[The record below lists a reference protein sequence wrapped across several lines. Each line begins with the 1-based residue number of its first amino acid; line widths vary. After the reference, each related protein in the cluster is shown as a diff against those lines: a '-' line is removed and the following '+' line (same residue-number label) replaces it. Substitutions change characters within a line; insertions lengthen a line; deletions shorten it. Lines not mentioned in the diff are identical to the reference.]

1 MVPTPKNP
9 TPRNRSLTPITVAIV
24 GTIGSVES
32 KALLKA
38 LLDPGSTKT
47 LVNKKIVPELARP
60 AKLNKGIKV
69 KTIAGTMKTSEMVKL
84 RNLQLPEFDKN

>member
-1 MVPTPKNP
+1 M
-9 TPRNRSLTPITVAIV
+9 VAIV

-47 LVNKKIVPELARP
+47 LVNKKIVPKLAQLSR
-60 AKLNKGIKV
+60 LNNGLKV
-69 KTIAGTMKTSEMVKL
+69 KTIAGTMETSKMVKL
-84 RNLQLPEFDKN
+84 RDLRLPEFDKNW